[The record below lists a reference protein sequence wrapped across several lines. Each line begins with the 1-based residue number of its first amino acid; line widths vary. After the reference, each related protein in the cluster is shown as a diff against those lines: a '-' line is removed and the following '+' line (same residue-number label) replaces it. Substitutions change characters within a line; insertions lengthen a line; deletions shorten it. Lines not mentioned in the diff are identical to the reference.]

1 MRSAETELQNTIEL
15 HATASAIAAPKPDLD
30 AKAEKDDFEALFKR
44 ILERK
49 IKSAKIAKIANKS
62 LSQPGCSH
70 SDTIYGI

>member
-1 MRSAETELQNTIEL
+1 MEHRLQRPSCKTQKVQQHLKFQLQNGIST
-15 HATASAIAAPKPDLD
+15 PKQ
-30 AKAEKDDFEALFKR
+30 KKDDFEALFKR

-70 SDTIYGI
+70 SNTIYEI